1 MLLPTGGA
9 PLPTFSELFISVTVL
24 AVAIGSAGSN
34 AGPSPGALCARGSN
48 SKGLSAL
55 NAICRDRSSVAAIFD
70 SSTSRAP
77 VSTDGRA
84 GPLTVGLA
92 SALRDAGCFSDF
104 AGDFCFFLAMGRGD
118 CKIMAAAMLRLHSLA
133 MMTRREMLRTLG
145 AAPIASALM
154 PGAAAQ
160 TPNPDVVYGATTI
173 PIGIRSRIVPN
184 VNGISM
190 HALEA
195 GYDGTRPAV
204 LLLHGFPEL
213 AYSWR
218 HVMLPLAKAGYHAI
232 APDLRGYGR
241 SGGTDVTFDADLG
254 PFSTLNRVRDM
265 IALVASLGHNNV
277 AAVVGHDFGSPTAG
291 WCALARP
298 DIFRSLVMMS
308 APFGG
313 APPLVVGATSAT
325 GATRAAVPSLDDELA
340 KLPQPRK
347 HYQTYYTTREA
358 NENMWHPSQ
367 GVHAF
372 LRAYYHMKSAD
383 WPANKPFPL
392 ANNSASEMAKLP
404 RYYVMDLDKGMAE
417 SVAGEMPSAA
427 EIARCTWLTDEEL
440 RVYSGEYGRT
450 GFQGGLQ
457 SYRVGRVPRLAAEQQ
472 LFAGRTVDVPA
483 LFLSG
488 KSDWGV
494 YQRAGSLDAMRRAC
508 TRFEGIEL
516 IDGAGHWVQQEQPAR
531 VAERLRAFLDKA
543 LPA

>member
-1 MLLPTGGA
+1 MGYTRRHFLGTLAAA
-9 PLPTFSELFISVTVL
+9 P
-24 AVAIGSAGSN
+24 
-34 AGPSPGALCARGSN
+34 
-48 SKGLSAL
+48 
-55 NAICRDRSSVAAIFD
+55 
-70 SSTSRAP
+70 
-77 VSTDGRA
+77 
-84 GPLTVGLA
+84 VGLA
-92 SALRDAGCFSDF
+92 MR
-104 AGDFCFFLAMGRGD
+104 
-118 CKIMAAAMLRLHSLA
+118 
-133 MMTRREMLRTLG
+133 
-145 AAPIASALM
+145 ASAQ
-154 PGAAAQ
+154 GANA
-160 TPNPDVVYGATTI
+160 DVVYGATTI
-173 PIGIRSRIVPN
+173 PIGIRSRITPN
-184 VNGISM
+184 VNGIAM

-218 HVMLPLAKAGYHAI
+218 HVMLPLAKAGYHVI

-241 SGGTDVTFDADLG
+241 SGGTDVSFDADLA
-254 PFSTLNRVRDM
+254 PFSTLNRVRDA
-265 IALVASLGHNNV
+265 IALVAALGHRNV
-277 AAVVGHDFGSPTAG
+277 AAVIGHDFGSPTAG

-298 DIFRSLVMMS
+298 DFFRSLVMMS

-313 APPLVVGATSAT
+313 APILAGATSAT
-325 GATRAAVPSLDDELA
+325 GAAGAVPSLDEQLA

-358 NENMWHPSQ
+358 NENMWRAPQ

-383 WPANKPFPL
+383 WAANRPFPL
-392 ANNSASEMAKLP
+392 TSNSAPEMAKLP

-417 SVAGEMPSAA
+417 SVAGEMPSPSEVAN
-427 EIARCTWLTDEEL
+427 CKWLTDEEL

-457 SYRVGRVPRLAAEQQ
+457 SYRVGRTPRLAAELQ

-494 YQRAGSLDAMRRAC
+494 YQRAGSLDAMKRAC
-508 TRFEGIEL
+508 PKLEGIEL
-516 IDGAGHWVQQEQPAR
+516 IDGAGHWVQQEQSAK
-531 VAERLRAFLDKA
+531 VAERLIAFLRKYS
-543 LPA
+543 